1 MEINKNENKNNK
13 TKKVEINKN
22 ENKINKKKQQFYTHE
37 NILLNGLIKKAR
49 KYMNYYCYL
58 ILIKN

>member
-1 MEINKNENKNNK
+1 MKIKIIIQ
-13 TKKVEINKN
+13 KKLKLIKM
-22 ENKINKKKQQFYTHE
+22 KIKLKKKQQFYTHE